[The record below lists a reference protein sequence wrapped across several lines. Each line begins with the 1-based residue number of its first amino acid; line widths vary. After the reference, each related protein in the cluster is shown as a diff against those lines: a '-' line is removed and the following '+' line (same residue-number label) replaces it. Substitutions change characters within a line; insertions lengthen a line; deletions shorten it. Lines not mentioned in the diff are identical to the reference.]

1 MFTVWT
7 APDSIRLTV
16 LGLGLVLGGA
26 QAGGCN
32 VAMVLASLLGRD
44 LAAGTRLPAH
54 RAAAPAT
61 TTSVSGEKKHGV

>member
-16 LGLGLVLGGA
+16 LVVVLGGA

-32 VAMVLASLLGRD
+32 VAIVLA
-44 LAAGTRLPAH
+44 
-54 RAAAPAT
+54 
-61 TTSVSGEKKHGV
+61 

>member
-7 APDSIRLTV
+7 APDSIRLT
-16 LGLGLVLGGA
+16 GLVVLGGA

-61 TTSVSGEKKHGV
+61 TTSVSREKKHRV

>member
-7 APDSIRLTV
+7 APDFDWAGA
-16 LGLGLVLGGA
+16 GLVVLGGA

>member
-7 APDSIRLTV
+7 APDSIRLTGLVVV
-16 LGLGLVLGGA
+16 LVVLGGA

-54 RAAAPAT
+54 
-61 TTSVSGEKKHGV
+61 

>member
-7 APDSIRLTV
+7 APDSIRLTE
-16 LGLGLVLGGA
+16 LGLVLGGA

-61 TTSVSGEKKHGV
+61 TTSVSGEKKHGE

>member
-16 LGLGLVLGGA
+16 LGLVLGGA

-61 TTSVSGEKKHGV
+61 TTSVSGEKMHGV

>member
-7 APDSIRLTV
+7 APDSIRLT
-16 LGLGLVLGGA
+16 GLVVLGGA

-54 RAAAPAT
+54 
-61 TTSVSGEKKHGV
+61 